1 MAGRGLGL
9 KPALPGSWEVR
20 EGRLQRGDWLVLYSD
35 GLTEAMNLE
44 GELYGLERFR
54 ERLGVCRAGGSVQAA
69 CDELFLDVAG
79 FESQDRDDRTLFIL
93 ARS

>member
-1 MAGRGLGL
+1 
-9 KPALPGSWEVR
+9 
-20 EGRLQRGDWLVLYSD
+20 
-35 GLTEAMNLE
+35 MNLE